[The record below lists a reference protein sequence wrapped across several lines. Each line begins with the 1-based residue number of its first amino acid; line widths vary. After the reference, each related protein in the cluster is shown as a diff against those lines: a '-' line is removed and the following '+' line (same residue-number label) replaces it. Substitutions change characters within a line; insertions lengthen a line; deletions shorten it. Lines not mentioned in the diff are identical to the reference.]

1 MKKKVCSLVSFSH
14 LMLSFRWILF
24 CQKCFWK
31 LLQPC
36 QSFIARSNCFCPR
49 SPGWSYTNSKPS
61 QRIHFLLKQE
71 ATCLL
76 HSNYI
81 EYLKKN
87 MNKYFSKIKKTN
99 KRNGH
104 TCCSMHMRYL
114 QIEKHVSFFCTPY
127 GFSCQPTWLSTL
139 QSANQHSKTLH
150 VIKPHLM
157 NMAWTVGL
165 CWTQTHVPHKG
176 T

>member
-1 MKKKVCSLVSFSH
+1 MQGQFQLWINLCITWTTVWLAVKMKKKVCSLVSFSH

-36 QSFIARSNCFCPR
+36 QSFIARSNCFCPC
-49 SPGWSYTNSKPS
+49 SPGWSYTASKPS

-87 MNKYFSKIKKTN
+87 MNKYFSKIKE
-99 KRNGH
+99 KR
-104 TCCSMHMRYL
+104 
-114 QIEKHVSFFCTPY
+114 QIKETA
-127 GFSCQPTWLSTL
+127 TL
-139 QSANQHSKTLH
+139 AVPCIC
-150 VIKPHLM
+150 VIYK
-157 NMAWTVGL
+157 
-165 CWTQTHVPHKG
+165 
-176 T
+176 